1 MDVEPRRLR
10 AFLAVAET
18 LHFSRAAALLHVS
31 QPALSQQVRLL
42 EEDLGARL
50 FDRTSRQ
57 VALTAAG
64 EALLQAAPR
73 VLYETERLVEDVR
86 QAATGVTGRLTI
98 GSVRTGLASVVP
110 GIVREFT
117 THHPRIRFELVHMDT
132 TQQLRA
138 LQERTI
144 DLGVVRSASPVRT
157 LRIEPLVSEPLML
170 AVPSDH
176 ALAGREEV
184 DPTDLAGEQF
194 VSWPRHLGADFSDIV
209 TGFCRAHGFDPDVVS
224 EANDIDSQLALV
236 AAGFGVSLQP
246 AFYAAARPAGVA
258 FCRLGGPP
266 PQVALQLAWRRDN
279 PPGVVQDFVDVARRV
294 TRGPNAG
301 SPEGDAL
308 THPSSSH

>member
-10 AFLAVAET
+10 AFLAVAQT

-50 FDRTSRQ
+50 FERTSRQ

-64 EALLQAAPR
+64 EALLVAAPR
-73 VLYETERLVEDVR
+73 VLYETERLVAEVL
-86 QAATGVTGRLTI
+86 QAAAGVTGRLTI

-117 THHPRIRFELVHMDT
+117 AHHPRVRFELVHMDT
-132 TQQLRA
+132 SRQLRA

-144 DLGVVRSASPVRT
+144 DLGVVRAALPVRS

-170 AVPSDH
+170 AVPADH
-176 ALAGREEV
+176 PLAEQEEV
-184 DPTDLAGEQF
+184 DPAALADERF

-209 TGFCRAHGFDPDVVS
+209 TAYCREHGFAPDVIS

-246 AFYAAARPAGVA
+246 AFYAGAQPAGVV
-258 FCRLGGPP
+258 FRRLRGPP
-266 PQVALQLAWRRDN
+266 PEVALQLAWRRDN
-279 PPGVVQDFVDVARRV
+279 PPSVVQDFVDVARRV
-294 TRGPNAG
+294 TSGPVDTA
-301 SPEGDAL
+301 
-308 THPSSSH
+308 